1 MPDKTFKL
9 EIVTP
14 QRVVY
19 NDSVVSFTAPGTVG
33 SFQVLYNHAPLL
45 SSIGIGQI
53 KVVDDRGQEVRY
65 ATSGGFVEVRQ
76 NHVVTIAETAERVDE
91 IDVDRAKAA
100 LGRATKRLEEKRSDI
115 DLVRARAALAR
126 AVNRL
131 KIAGRE

>member
-14 QRVVY
+14 QRIVY
-19 NDSVVSFTAPGTVG
+19 NGSVVSFTAPGTVG
-33 SFQVLYNHAPLL
+33 SFQVLHNHAPLL

-53 KVVDDRGQEVRY
+53 KVVDDRGQEARY
-65 ATSGGFVEVRQ
+65 ATSGGFVEVRE
-76 NHVVTIAETAERVDE
+76 NHVVTIAETAERADQ

-100 LGRATKRLEEKRSDI
+100 LGRATMRLEEKRADI
-115 DLVRARAALAR
+115 DLVRARAAQAR
-126 AVNRL
+126 ATNRL

>member
-14 QRVVY
+14 QRIVY
-19 NDSVVSFTAPGTVG
+19 NGSVVSFTAPGTVG
-33 SFQVLYNHAPLL
+33 SFQVLHNHAPLL

-53 KVVDDRGQEVRY
+53 KVVDDRGQEARY
-65 ATSGGFVEVRQ
+65 ATSGGFVEVRE
-76 NHVVTIAETAERVDE
+76 NHVVTIAETAERADG

-100 LGRATKRLEEKRSDI
+100 LGRATLRLEEKRSDI
-115 DLVRARAALAR
+115 DLVRARAAQAR
-126 AVNRL
+126 AANRL